1 MSCPLRQGRLGTDVK
16 KFLQILLGWILLP
29 SIPCHALRRNHGSK
43 MSALLQRS
51 LQKETCQEPG
61 IVNVACSGMINHL
74 YLKGRHFF
82 APVDFFPRILA
93 TVVISPFNSYLPPTH
108 TLPRQGGGRY
118 FIQPFILEGKLLK
131 NKKGLPHRF
140 TNRTY

>member
-1 MSCPLRQGRLGTDVK
+1 MK
-16 KFLQILLGWILLP
+16 KFLQILLGWILPP

-51 LQKETCQEPG
+51 LQKETSQEPG
-61 IVNVACSGMINHL
+61 MVNVACSGMINHL

-93 TVVISPFNSYLPPTH
+93 IVVISSFPSYLTL
-108 TLPRQGGGRY
+108 TLPPSRRRKIFY
-118 FIQPFILEGKLLK
+118 SAIHFRRKTLK
-131 NKKGLPHRF
+131 K
-140 TNRTY
+140 